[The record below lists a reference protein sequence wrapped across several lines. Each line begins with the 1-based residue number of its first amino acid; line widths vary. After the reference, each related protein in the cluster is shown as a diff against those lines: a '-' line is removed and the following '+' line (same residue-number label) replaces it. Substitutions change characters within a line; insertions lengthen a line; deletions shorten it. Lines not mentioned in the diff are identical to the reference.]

1 MAKAAGESGKV
12 SKDGKST
19 FKRRRSL
26 GQEVTLHLKQQVVRG
41 EFKPGHRLVE
51 ENLARELGISRTPV
65 REALHRLEQ
74 EGVLTKRPRGGY
86 QVRPLAP
93 EEVRDALGV
102 RSVLEGYCAELASSQ
117 APPGTIEQLEENVV
131 GFERALAE
139 QNETDLLEMNSQ
151 FHVLLY
157 QAAGSPL
164 LLRLLGELQEI
175 VERISRAIISN
186 MEAGLWSTEDHREI
200 LEAIKA
206 GQGARAAKLARH
218 HVEHGAQWIVS
229 RMIDEKLEL

>member
-1 MAKAAGESGKV
+1 M
-12 SKDGKST
+12 SKDSNPT

-26 GQEVTLHLKQQVVRG
+26 GQEVTLHLRKQVVRSDL
-41 EFKPGHRLVE
+41 KPGHRLVE
-51 ENLARELGISRTPV
+51 EGLARELGISRTPV

-86 QVRPLAP
+86 EVRPLTS
-93 EEVRDALGV
+93 EEVADALGV
-102 RSVLEGYCAELASSQ
+102 RSVLEGYCAELASRQ
-117 APPGTIEQLEENVV
+117 APPGTIEKLEENTI

-139 QNETDLLEMNSQ
+139 ENEKDLLEHNSQ

-164 LLRLLGELQEI
+164 LLRMLGELQEI

-186 MEAGLWSTEDHREI
+186 MEAGLWSTQDHREI

-206 GQGARAAKLARH
+206 GQGAKAAKLARQ